1 MRGYTFHEHLEMV
14 GLINMNGRVYDPILG
29 RMLSPDNLV
38 PDAANTQG
46 YNRYSYCY
54 NNPLKYTD
62 PDGNE
67 PITLTI
73 LAVVA
78 LGTYL
83 GGSSA
88 NNSYNPTKWNYSS
101 GKTYAGMALGGGT
114 ALLATTGVGGVLA
127 AGTISGG
134 GNALIAGGNA
144 GDIVSGSIF
153 GMMGAGIG
161 LGVGTS
167 VASTAMMGK
176 VSSKFWQAAI
186 SAGTGGFAG
195 GFSMTTMSGLAA
207 GRSLGESLQQGVT
220 VGGITALGAGIF
232 AGMSAKYA
240 KPTKPLD
247 NDGTILSKKVVT
259 VMMQME
265 IY

>member
-1 MRGYTFHEHLEMV
+1 
-14 GLINMNGRVYDPILG
+14 
-29 RMLSPDNLV
+29 
-38 PDAANTQG
+38 
-46 YNRYSYCY
+46 
-54 NNPLKYTD
+54 
-62 PDGNE
+62 
-67 PITLTI
+67 
-73 LAVVA
+73 
-78 LGTYL
+78 
-83 GGSSA
+83 
-88 NNSYNPTKWNYSS
+88 
-101 GKTYAGMALGGGT
+101 
-114 ALLATTGVGGVLA
+114 
-127 AGTISGG
+127 
-134 GNALIAGGNA
+134 LIAGGNA

-176 VSSKFWQAAI
+176 VSSKFWKAAI
-186 SAGTGGFAG
+186 PAGTGGFAG

-247 NDGTILSKKVVT
+247 NDGTGIPDGGTGEFPEGNVRGAKGDFKYNNSSGEIKFGETANQKYHTFRHINKVGLNQVQVESNIRLDLSLNSTKIQYGQPFNQSIFVDGTRITYTAFRLQNGNINVGRIT
-259 VMMQME
+259 VP
-265 IY
+265 